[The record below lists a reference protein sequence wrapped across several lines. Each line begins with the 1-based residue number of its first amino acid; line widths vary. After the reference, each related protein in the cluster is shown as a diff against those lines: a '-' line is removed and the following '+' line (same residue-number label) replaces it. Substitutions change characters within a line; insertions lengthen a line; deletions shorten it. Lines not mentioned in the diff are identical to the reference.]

1 MVVRLIEANL
11 RLRTMML
18 IEVGIQEC
26 NAYEIISHIIKSL
39 LSADNSNHLLY
50 TNTSYTFR

>member
-1 MVVRLIEANL
+1 MQYGTLADTNR
-11 RLRTMML
+11 RLRTMMQ

-39 LSADNSNHLLY
+39 LSANNSNYLLY
-50 TNTSYTFR
+50 MQFGET

>member
-18 IEVGIQEC
+18 IEIGILKC

-39 LSADNSNHLLY
+39 LSADN
-50 TNTSYTFR
+50 

>member
-39 LSADNSNHLLY
+39 LSANNSNHLLY
-50 TNTSYTFR
+50 MQFGET

>member
-50 TNTSYTFR
+50 TNTFYTFR